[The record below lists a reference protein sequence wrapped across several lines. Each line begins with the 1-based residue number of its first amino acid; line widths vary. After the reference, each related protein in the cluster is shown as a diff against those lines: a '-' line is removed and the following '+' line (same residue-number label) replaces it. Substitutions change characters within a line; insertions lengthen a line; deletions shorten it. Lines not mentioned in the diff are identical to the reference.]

1 MPKINI
7 RKHIEKL
14 RPYKGVEPVD
24 HIAKK
29 INQESSALIK
39 LDANENPY
47 GASSKVKSILSDSDI
62 SVYPDP
68 NQIEVRAILEAY
80 TGLPA
85 DNIVAGAGADEL
97 IDLIARLT
105 IEPGD
110 NVINLPPTFGMYSVV
125 TDINAGKT
133 IDVPRNNNFEVSVS
147 EIKNAITNNTKIIF
161 ICNPN
166 NPSGTLTSE
175 ATLKEILELGPLV
188 VIDETYHEFSG
199 YTAAQLVLEHENA
212 VVLRSLSKW
221 AGLAGLRI
229 GYCIVPKYLAEYLLA
244 IKSPYNV
251 SIAAQQ
257 ALIATMDDTDYLLAN
272 VRSLVR
278 ERERMKQALEKISG
292 IICYPSK
299 GNFLLCRFPE
309 NFGNTINA
317 HLLEHGI
324 IVRKFD
330 DPSLKDCLRI
340 SSGMPSQTN
349 AVIETIEVFM
359 ENRGSK

>member
-1 MPKINI
+1 M
-7 RKHIEKL
+7 
-14 RPYKGVEPVD
+14 
-24 HIAKK
+24 
-29 INQESSALIK
+29 
-39 LDANENPY
+39 
-47 GASSKVKSILSDSDI
+47 
-62 SVYPDP
+62 
-68 NQIEVRAILEAY
+68 
-80 TGLPA
+80 
-85 DNIVAGAGADEL
+85 
-97 IDLIARLT
+97 
-105 IEPGD
+105 
-110 NVINLPPTFGMYSVV
+110 
-125 TDINAGKT
+125 
-133 IDVPRNNNFEVSVS
+133 
-147 EIKNAITNNTKIIF
+147 
-161 ICNPN
+161 
-166 NPSGTLTSE
+166 
-175 ATLKEILELGPLV
+175 
-188 VIDETYHEFSG
+188 
-199 YTAAQLVLEHENA
+199 
-212 VVLRSLSKW
+212 
-221 AGLAGLRI
+221 
-229 GYCIVPKYLAEYLLA
+229 
-244 IKSPYNV
+244 